1 MTGNPGDNFN
11 TYIAEHRLRIYTDV
25 EDQEVVTY
33 IYTAPTA
40 LVVPGEP
47 GAELLSKIRTPL
59 LEMTPEEQH
68 QRTVQ
73 AALPVR

>member
-1 MTGNPGDNFN
+1 MLWS
-11 TYIAEHRLRIYTDV
+11 HRGALHHLRIQTDV

-40 LVVPGEP
+40 LVVPGAP
-47 GAELLSKIRTPL
+47 GAELLNTIRTPL
-59 LEMTPEEQH
+59 LEMAPEEQH

-73 AALPVR
+73 AALSVR